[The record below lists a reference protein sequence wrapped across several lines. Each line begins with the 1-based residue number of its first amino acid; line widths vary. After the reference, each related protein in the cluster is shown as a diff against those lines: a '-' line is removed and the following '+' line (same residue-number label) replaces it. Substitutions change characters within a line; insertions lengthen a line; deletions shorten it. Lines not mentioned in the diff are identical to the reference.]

1 MFLLPA
7 RLCHIWDKDLARDK
21 KNPQIGA
28 RRHSREKIQG
38 HTNKISPN
46 RYKETWR
53 NAIEQFAAH
62 TDNTYLNTNSHILLW

>member
-7 RLCHIWDKDLARDK
+7 RLCHIWDTDLARDK

-38 HTNKISPN
+38 HTDKISPN
-46 RYKETWR
+46 RYKET
-53 NAIEQFAAH
+53 
-62 TDNTYLNTNSHILLW
+62 

>member
-38 HTNKISPN
+38 HTNKVSPN
-46 RYKETWR
+46 RYKETW
-53 NAIEQFAAH
+53 
-62 TDNTYLNTNSHILLW
+62 